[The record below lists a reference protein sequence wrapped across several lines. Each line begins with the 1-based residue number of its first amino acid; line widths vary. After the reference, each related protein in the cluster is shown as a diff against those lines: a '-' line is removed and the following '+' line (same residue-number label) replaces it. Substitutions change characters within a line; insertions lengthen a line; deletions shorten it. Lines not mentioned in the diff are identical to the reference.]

1 MNKSNLH
8 VTLSYFAAIS
18 GPDPV
23 AVYPL
28 NSKYLSREIKD
39 RLPPGILSHVS
50 WRLESMERKAAPT
63 NSQEISAVTLSFRI
77 MED

>member
-28 NSKYLSREIKD
+28 NSKYLSREIKGQ
-39 RLPPGILSHVS
+39 LSPGILSDVP
-50 WRLESMERKAAPT
+50 LAPGLDGKEGG
-63 NSQEISAVTLSFRI
+63 SYRFA
-77 MED
+77 